1 MKVVL
6 YSTDC
11 PRCNVLKRKLEDKGI
26 PFTLTSEVDEIIK
39 MGFTYAP
46 VLAVDDKYM
55 EFVEAN
61 KWINDYVN

>member
-61 KWINDYVN
+61 KWINDYKN

>member
-39 MGFTYAP
+39 IGFTYAP

-61 KWINDYVN
+61 KWVNEYKN